1 MSRTPKNKQN
11 KKPLVIEEQK
21 EEIQEESPE
30 IEEEDTEE
38 EVEQIQGVS
47 GNYAL
52 FYSAVA
58 AAISNGGPFPISNDD
73 ALLVASIID
82 QARTIGSHV

>member
-30 IEEEDTEE
+30 IEEDEEIEE
-38 EVEQIQGVS
+38 EVEEIQ
-47 GNYAL
+47 APKK
-52 FYSAVA
+52 VA
-58 AAISNGGPFPISNDD
+58 KPRSDKQ
-73 ALLVASIID
+73 LD
-82 QARTIGSHV
+82 QLKKKHAKRL